1 MLSYF
6 LVYNVKDAINAL
18 VEMVGLAAAVF
29 SLFLL

>member
-1 MLSYF
+1 MLLNF